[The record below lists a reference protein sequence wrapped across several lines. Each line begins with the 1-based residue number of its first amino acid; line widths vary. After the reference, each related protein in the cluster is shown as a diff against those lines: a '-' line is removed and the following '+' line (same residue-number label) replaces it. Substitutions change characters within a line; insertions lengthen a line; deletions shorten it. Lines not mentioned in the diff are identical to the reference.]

1 MSEVPRKDN
10 PKHFC
15 DLGFEAA
22 KCTFIRE
29 GHIRISAASNFFW
42 SILVGETI
50 KLSANCHLSA
60 AAGPATRVAL
70 SPACLCSL

>member
-15 DLGFEAA
+15 DLGFEAD
-22 KCTFIRE
+22 KCTFIE
-29 GHIRISAASNFFW
+29 GHIRISAALNFF

-70 SPACLCSL
+70 SPTCLCSL

>member
-15 DLGFEAA
+15 DLGFEAD
-22 KCTFIRE
+22 KCTFIE
-29 GHIRISAASNFFW
+29 GHILISAAPNFFL